1 MLVIDIVT
9 VTTFL
14 NKKSK
19 NSYKIADGICFFST
33 KFILAL
39 IMEVIAMNKID
50 VFNKKSLFGN
60 KNLVVLLE
68 TSMNIFII
76 WGLAIVIIYITEK
89 IGERIMTR
97 EEETK
102 PVENIAKDLNILEVY
117 DDEKVVDDYL
127 DDNSVV
133 TEYDNDAVS
142 LIEDSS
148 FNEESDNLID
158 NYIDE
163 QDTSSLLEISVEDD
177 KLPNPQ
183 LDILNKIEDTN
194 ENINNIDVKDNEIG
208 INNTLSSDELFNKL
222 LTNGLP
228 LIKEEAAIK
237 EVSSVAKEVVK
248 SEDVN
253 RQPVLE
259 KVDNGPKANY
269 TLNDYR
275 IFNKILK
282 DIQRTNNS
290 NIINIDR
297 SLEIRLLMKYTEEEY
312 SLFKGMLKSYSN

>member
-1 MLVIDIVT
+1 
-9 VTTFL
+9 
-14 NKKSK
+14 
-19 NSYKIADGICFFST
+19 
-33 KFILAL
+33 
-39 IMEVIAMNKID
+39 
-50 VFNKKSLFGN
+50 
-60 KNLVVLLE
+60 
-68 TSMNIFII
+68 
-76 WGLAIVIIYITEK
+76 
-89 IGERIMTR
+89 
-97 EEETK
+97 
-102 PVENIAKDLNILEVY
+102 
-117 DDEKVVDDYL
+117 
-127 DDNSVV
+127 VV

-248 SEDVN
+248 SDDVN

-297 SLEIRLLMKYTEEEY
+297 SLEIKLLMKYTEEEY